1 MAVSGT
7 TSTTS
12 TAAATPSA
20 VITSTAP
27 TTSTASTAASA
38 VTTNS
43 IDVASI
49 VASLMSIENQPLTAL
64 QNQVTTSQTIISDLG
79 TIKSKVA
86 TLQSALSTFEDP
98 STYNNPAVSSTDST
112 VVTATATSAASIGS
126 INIAVTQIAKP
137 AQIILTKYSGTNFTS
152 ANDTVSFDPANGFKL
167 TVGGKTYS
175 TMDAAT
181 PIQSTGAGGQSTLTD
196 LQNWINGLG
205 ANVTARALQTTSA
218 SNWVLQISGTAS
230 GVANNISVDT
240 GTTGTGSSISNLSFA
255 LTPSQIFPAPPGTA
269 GTLTVPLTG
278 GSGSGATANVSYD
291 ATGAVTSVQLQNAG
305 TGYKSGDALTIA
317 AVTNA
322 ASNQNT
328 NSTQF
333 SALAAGNTVVLDGLT
348 FTAGANGATAAQV
361 ASAFANL
368 PATATSFSAINT
380 ANQLTGDSTGGVFT
394 GGTTIAGL
402 SSGLVNANNTVVFDG
417 AGYINATGSGSVA
430 GNAAT
435 TGVAT
440 AALSGIVAGGEPFYS
455 APLSTVSQDAIATIN
470 GITVNRS
477 SNAITDVVKGVTLNL
492 VGPSATSTTNA
503 TVTVNQGP
511 DNSSALINTLIAA
524 YNDVITSYNTMTANA
539 NSSSTPGTFANDP
552 TMLSF
557 VNNIKS
563 MFAYGA
569 TDASSAKI
577 TGFTSGSD
585 PMSFHSSQ
593 GVIDGYLQIGNTK
606 YNYSNIPTGSTS
618 SISNLSFALTP
629 SQIFPA
635 PPGTAGTLTVP
646 LTGGS
651 GSGATANVSYDATGA
666 VTSVQLQNA
675 GTGYKSGDALTIAAV
690 TNAASNQN
698 TNSTQFSA
706 LAAGNTVVLDG
717 LTFTAGANGA
727 TAAQVAS
734 AFANLPATATSF
746 SAINTANQLTG
757 DSTGG
762 VFTGGTTIAGLSS
775 GLVNA
780 NNTVVFSGAG
790 YIANSGN
797 GTAVNT
803 ATAATA
809 YNALSGIGATTKIN
823 TPTVNQFVSWVNGLG
838 AGVNAT
844 FDGSSIG
851 ISGTQNGQDIT
862 VDFSGLNNN
871 ISRTTTSLSAMGM
884 DLQLDGTIQFNTA
897 SYQTAVSNGLFN
909 KLSIGL
915 KMGFSGV
922 TSNLDNFLT
931 SEIDPT
937 TGALVAEI
945 TNQQNSILDI
955 QKRETDLQTRLN
967 SIQQGYINQYS
978 ALNAL
983 LFQLNSTS
991 TSLASSLA
999 AVTNINAGK

>member
-230 GVANNISVDT
+230 GVTNNVSVDT

-255 LTPSQIFPAPPGTA
+255 LTPSQIFPATPGTA

-317 AVTNA
+317 LASTN
-322 ASNQNT
+322 QDT

-333 SALAAGNTVVLDGLT
+333 SALAAGKTVVLDGLT

-380 ANQLTGDSTGGVFT
+380 ANKLTGDSTGGVFT

-440 AALSGIVAGGEPFYS
+440 A
-455 APLSTVSQDAIATIN
+455 
-470 GITVNRS
+470 
-477 SNAITDVVKGVTLNL
+477 
-492 VGPSATSTTNA
+492 
-503 TVTVNQGP
+503 
-511 DNSSALINTLIAA
+511 
-524 YNDVITSYNTMTANA
+524 
-539 NSSSTPGTFANDP
+539 
-552 TMLSF
+552 
-557 VNNIKS
+557 
-563 MFAYGA
+563 
-569 TDASSAKI
+569 
-577 TGFTSGSD
+577 
-585 PMSFHSSQ
+585 
-593 GVIDGYLQIGNTK
+593 
-606 YNYSNIPTGSTS
+606 
-618 SISNLSFALTP
+618 
-629 SQIFPA
+629 
-635 PPGTAGTLTVP
+635 
-646 LTGGS
+646 
-651 GSGATANVSYDATGA
+651 
-666 VTSVQLQNA
+666 
-675 GTGYKSGDALTIAAV
+675 
-690 TNAASNQN
+690 
-698 TNSTQFSA
+698 
-706 LAAGNTVVLDG
+706 
-717 LTFTAGANGA
+717 
-727 TAAQVAS
+727 
-734 AFANLPATATSF
+734 
-746 SAINTANQLTG
+746 
-757 DSTGG
+757 
-762 VFTGGTTIAGLSS
+762 
-775 GLVNA
+775 
-780 NNTVVFSGAG
+780 
-790 YIANSGN
+790 
-797 GTAVNT
+797 
-803 ATAATA
+803 
-809 YNALSGIGATTKIN
+809 ALSGIGATTKIN

-937 TGALVAEI
+937 KGALVAEI

>member
-12 TAAATPSA
+12 TAAAAPSA

-49 VASLMSIENQPLTAL
+49 VASLMSVENQPLTAL

-86 TLQSALSTFEDP
+86 TLQSALSTFENP

-137 AQIILTKYSGTNFTS
+137 AQIILTKYSGANFTS
-152 ANDTVSFDPANGFKL
+152 ANDTVSFDPAKGFKL

-230 GVANNISVDT
+230 GLANNVSVDT

-255 LTPSQIFPAPPGTA
+255 LTPSQTFPATPGTA
-269 GTLTVPLTG
+269 GTLTVPLAG

-333 SALAAGNTVVLDGLT
+333 SALAAGKTVVLDGLT

-394 GGTTIAGL
+394 GGATIAGL

-455 APLSTVSQDAIATIN
+455 ALLSTASQDAIATIN

-477 SNAITDVVKGVTLNL
+477 SNAITDVVQGVTLNL

-503 TVTVNQGP
+503 IVTVNQGP

-635 PPGTAGTLTVP
+635 TPGTAGTLTVP

-675 GTGYKSGDALTIAAV
+675 GTGYKSGDALTIALAS
-690 TNAASNQN
+690 TNQD

-706 LAAGNTVVLDG
+706 LTANQTMILDG
-717 LTFTAGANGA
+717 LTFKAGTNGA

-746 SAINTANQLTG
+746 SAINTANKLTG

-780 NNTVVFSGAG
+780 NNTVVFDGAG
-790 YIANSGN
+790 YINATGSGSVAGN
-797 GTAVNT
+797 AATTGV
-803 ATAATA
+803 ATA
-809 YNALSGIGATTKIN
+809 ALSGIGATTKIN

-937 TGALVAEI
+937 NGALVAEI

-967 SIQQGYINQYS
+967 GIQQGYINQYS

>member
-255 LTPSQIFPAPPGTA
+255 LTPSKIFPAPPGTA

-333 SALAAGNTVVLDGLT
+333 SALAAGKTVVLDGLT

-380 ANQLTGDSTGGVFT
+380 ANKLTGDSTGGVFT

-440 AALSGIVAGGEPFYS
+440 A
-455 APLSTVSQDAIATIN
+455 
-470 GITVNRS
+470 
-477 SNAITDVVKGVTLNL
+477 
-492 VGPSATSTTNA
+492 
-503 TVTVNQGP
+503 
-511 DNSSALINTLIAA
+511 
-524 YNDVITSYNTMTANA
+524 
-539 NSSSTPGTFANDP
+539 
-552 TMLSF
+552 
-557 VNNIKS
+557 
-563 MFAYGA
+563 
-569 TDASSAKI
+569 
-577 TGFTSGSD
+577 
-585 PMSFHSSQ
+585 
-593 GVIDGYLQIGNTK
+593 
-606 YNYSNIPTGSTS
+606 
-618 SISNLSFALTP
+618 
-629 SQIFPA
+629 
-635 PPGTAGTLTVP
+635 
-646 LTGGS
+646 
-651 GSGATANVSYDATGA
+651 
-666 VTSVQLQNA
+666 
-675 GTGYKSGDALTIAAV
+675 
-690 TNAASNQN
+690 
-698 TNSTQFSA
+698 
-706 LAAGNTVVLDG
+706 
-717 LTFTAGANGA
+717 
-727 TAAQVAS
+727 
-734 AFANLPATATSF
+734 
-746 SAINTANQLTG
+746 
-757 DSTGG
+757 
-762 VFTGGTTIAGLSS
+762 
-775 GLVNA
+775 
-780 NNTVVFSGAG
+780 
-790 YIANSGN
+790 
-797 GTAVNT
+797 
-803 ATAATA
+803 
-809 YNALSGIGATTKIN
+809 ALSGIGATTKIN

>member
-49 VASLMSIENQPLTAL
+49 VASLMSVENQPLTAL

-137 AQIILTKYSGTNFTS
+137 AQIILTKYSGANFTS
-152 ANDTVSFDPANGFKL
+152 ANDTVSFDPAKGFKL

-230 GVANNISVDT
+230 GLANNVSVDT

-255 LTPSQIFPAPPGTA
+255 LTPSQTFPATPGTA
-269 GTLTVPLTG
+269 GTLTVPLAG

-317 AVTNA
+317 LASTN
-322 ASNQNT
+322 QDT

-333 SALAAGNTVVLDGLT
+333 SALAAGKTVVLDGLT

-394 GGTTIAGL
+394 GGATIAGL

-440 AALSGIVAGGEPFYS
+440 A
-455 APLSTVSQDAIATIN
+455 
-470 GITVNRS
+470 
-477 SNAITDVVKGVTLNL
+477 
-492 VGPSATSTTNA
+492 
-503 TVTVNQGP
+503 
-511 DNSSALINTLIAA
+511 
-524 YNDVITSYNTMTANA
+524 
-539 NSSSTPGTFANDP
+539 
-552 TMLSF
+552 
-557 VNNIKS
+557 
-563 MFAYGA
+563 
-569 TDASSAKI
+569 
-577 TGFTSGSD
+577 
-585 PMSFHSSQ
+585 
-593 GVIDGYLQIGNTK
+593 
-606 YNYSNIPTGSTS
+606 
-618 SISNLSFALTP
+618 
-629 SQIFPA
+629 
-635 PPGTAGTLTVP
+635 
-646 LTGGS
+646 
-651 GSGATANVSYDATGA
+651 
-666 VTSVQLQNA
+666 
-675 GTGYKSGDALTIAAV
+675 
-690 TNAASNQN
+690 
-698 TNSTQFSA
+698 
-706 LAAGNTVVLDG
+706 
-717 LTFTAGANGA
+717 
-727 TAAQVAS
+727 
-734 AFANLPATATSF
+734 
-746 SAINTANQLTG
+746 
-757 DSTGG
+757 
-762 VFTGGTTIAGLSS
+762 
-775 GLVNA
+775 
-780 NNTVVFSGAG
+780 
-790 YIANSGN
+790 
-797 GTAVNT
+797 
-803 ATAATA
+803 
-809 YNALSGIGATTKIN
+809 ALSGIGATTKIN

-862 VDFSGLNNN
+862 VDFSGLNNT

-909 KLSIGL
+909 KLSSGL

-967 SIQQGYINQYS
+967 GIQQGYINQYS

>member
-49 VASLMSIENQPLTAL
+49 VASLMSIENKPLTAL

-230 GVANNISVDT
+230 GVANNVSVDT
-240 GTTGTGSSISNLSFA
+240 GTKGTGSSISNLSFA
-255 LTPSQIFPAPPGTA
+255 LTPSQIFPATPGTA

-317 AVTNA
+317 LASTN
-322 ASNQNT
+322 QDT

-333 SALAAGNTVVLDGLT
+333 SALAAGKTVVLDGLT

-380 ANQLTGDSTGGVFT
+380 ANKLTGDSTGGVFT

-440 AALSGIVAGGEPFYS
+440 A
-455 APLSTVSQDAIATIN
+455 
-470 GITVNRS
+470 
-477 SNAITDVVKGVTLNL
+477 
-492 VGPSATSTTNA
+492 
-503 TVTVNQGP
+503 
-511 DNSSALINTLIAA
+511 
-524 YNDVITSYNTMTANA
+524 
-539 NSSSTPGTFANDP
+539 
-552 TMLSF
+552 
-557 VNNIKS
+557 
-563 MFAYGA
+563 
-569 TDASSAKI
+569 
-577 TGFTSGSD
+577 
-585 PMSFHSSQ
+585 
-593 GVIDGYLQIGNTK
+593 
-606 YNYSNIPTGSTS
+606 
-618 SISNLSFALTP
+618 
-629 SQIFPA
+629 
-635 PPGTAGTLTVP
+635 
-646 LTGGS
+646 
-651 GSGATANVSYDATGA
+651 
-666 VTSVQLQNA
+666 
-675 GTGYKSGDALTIAAV
+675 
-690 TNAASNQN
+690 
-698 TNSTQFSA
+698 
-706 LAAGNTVVLDG
+706 
-717 LTFTAGANGA
+717 
-727 TAAQVAS
+727 
-734 AFANLPATATSF
+734 
-746 SAINTANQLTG
+746 
-757 DSTGG
+757 
-762 VFTGGTTIAGLSS
+762 
-775 GLVNA
+775 
-780 NNTVVFSGAG
+780 
-790 YIANSGN
+790 
-797 GTAVNT
+797 
-803 ATAATA
+803 
-809 YNALSGIGATTKIN
+809 ALSGIGATTKIN

-937 TGALVAEI
+937 KGALVAEI

>member
-230 GVANNISVDT
+230 GVTNNVSVDT

-255 LTPSQIFPAPPGTA
+255 LTPSQIFPATPGTA

-317 AVTNA
+317 LASTN
-322 ASNQNT
+322 QDT

-333 SALAAGNTVVLDGLT
+333 SALAAGKTVVLDGLT

-380 ANQLTGDSTGGVFT
+380 ANKLTGDSTGGVFT

-440 AALSGIVAGGEPFYS
+440 A
-455 APLSTVSQDAIATIN
+455 
-470 GITVNRS
+470 
-477 SNAITDVVKGVTLNL
+477 
-492 VGPSATSTTNA
+492 
-503 TVTVNQGP
+503 
-511 DNSSALINTLIAA
+511 
-524 YNDVITSYNTMTANA
+524 
-539 NSSSTPGTFANDP
+539 
-552 TMLSF
+552 
-557 VNNIKS
+557 
-563 MFAYGA
+563 
-569 TDASSAKI
+569 
-577 TGFTSGSD
+577 
-585 PMSFHSSQ
+585 
-593 GVIDGYLQIGNTK
+593 
-606 YNYSNIPTGSTS
+606 
-618 SISNLSFALTP
+618 
-629 SQIFPA
+629 
-635 PPGTAGTLTVP
+635 
-646 LTGGS
+646 
-651 GSGATANVSYDATGA
+651 
-666 VTSVQLQNA
+666 
-675 GTGYKSGDALTIAAV
+675 
-690 TNAASNQN
+690 
-698 TNSTQFSA
+698 
-706 LAAGNTVVLDG
+706 
-717 LTFTAGANGA
+717 
-727 TAAQVAS
+727 
-734 AFANLPATATSF
+734 
-746 SAINTANQLTG
+746 
-757 DSTGG
+757 
-762 VFTGGTTIAGLSS
+762 
-775 GLVNA
+775 
-780 NNTVVFSGAG
+780 
-790 YIANSGN
+790 
-797 GTAVNT
+797 
-803 ATAATA
+803 
-809 YNALSGIGATTKIN
+809 ALSGIGATTKIN

-937 TGALVAEI
+937 KGALVAEI

-967 SIQQGYINQYS
+967 GIQQGYINQYS

>member
-49 VASLMSIENQPLTAL
+49 VASLMSIENKPLTAL

-218 SNWVLQISGTAS
+218 SNWVLQISGTAL

-255 LTPSQIFPAPPGTA
+255 LTPSKIFPATPGTA

-317 AVTNA
+317 LASTN
-322 ASNQNT
+322 QDT

-333 SALAAGNTVVLDGLT
+333 SALAAGKTVVLDGLT

-380 ANQLTGDSTGGVFT
+380 ANKLTGDSTGGVFT
-394 GGTTIAGL
+394 G
-402 SSGLVNANNTVVFDG
+402 
-417 AGYINATGSGSVA
+417 
-430 GNAAT
+430 
-435 TGVAT
+435 
-440 AALSGIVAGGEPFYS
+440 
-455 APLSTVSQDAIATIN
+455 
-470 GITVNRS
+470 
-477 SNAITDVVKGVTLNL
+477 
-492 VGPSATSTTNA
+492 
-503 TVTVNQGP
+503 
-511 DNSSALINTLIAA
+511 
-524 YNDVITSYNTMTANA
+524 
-539 NSSSTPGTFANDP
+539 
-552 TMLSF
+552 
-557 VNNIKS
+557 
-563 MFAYGA
+563 
-569 TDASSAKI
+569 
-577 TGFTSGSD
+577 
-585 PMSFHSSQ
+585 
-593 GVIDGYLQIGNTK
+593 
-606 YNYSNIPTGSTS
+606 
-618 SISNLSFALTP
+618 
-629 SQIFPA
+629 
-635 PPGTAGTLTVP
+635 
-646 LTGGS
+646 
-651 GSGATANVSYDATGA
+651 
-666 VTSVQLQNA
+666 
-675 GTGYKSGDALTIAAV
+675 
-690 TNAASNQN
+690 
-698 TNSTQFSA
+698 
-706 LAAGNTVVLDG
+706 
-717 LTFTAGANGA
+717 
-727 TAAQVAS
+727 
-734 AFANLPATATSF
+734 
-746 SAINTANQLTG
+746 
-757 DSTGG
+757 
-762 VFTGGTTIAGLSS
+762 GGTTIAGLSS

-967 SIQQGYINQYS
+967 GIQQGYINQYS